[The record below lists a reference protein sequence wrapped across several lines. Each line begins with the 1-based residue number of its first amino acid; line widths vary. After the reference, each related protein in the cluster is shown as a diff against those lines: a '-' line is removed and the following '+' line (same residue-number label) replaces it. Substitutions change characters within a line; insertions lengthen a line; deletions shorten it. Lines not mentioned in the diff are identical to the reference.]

1 METSSMLSKWPTCCA
16 FVMSLKKF
24 KLTAFSYKIPSKSPA
39 LQAQNKRNVP
49 FRSNVFLRNNGMF
62 TRKSH
67 LPLET
72 AARFKVRILLKK
84 CRLPLK
90 STTNFSRASRCKN
103 KQYSVKKVPFFQVA
117 LLKRKGQCSFH
128 PCKKVHNVASAARR
142 HFFQMCGSFFQKTW
156 LHNCNRKL
164 RKRGSFW
171 QVKHPYKKAQFKKSR
186 NCPQGN
192 ILSREALFRDAIL
205 RALSFQELCIRL

>member
-1 METSSMLSKWPTCCA
+1 MRHITRANALFSGHIKSRLRCEITQKSTVFLYKGARRWQIMQIKKKYTSSVSNGNKQHAEQVTYLLCFCH
-16 FVMSLKKF
+16 VLKKF

-142 HFFQMCGSFFQKTW
+142 HFFQMCGSFFQKT
-156 LHNCNRKL
+156 
-164 RKRGSFW
+164 
-171 QVKHPYKKAQFKKSR
+171 
-186 NCPQGN
+186 
-192 ILSREALFRDAIL
+192 
-205 RALSFQELCIRL
+205 